1 MSLVSSPS
9 NRLPSDRPPSDRPLS
24 AETVQK
30 QERVLLYT
38 PDLTPRH
45 ALQQILTDAQ
55 VPFAS
60 FDSIDALYQALRDGA
75 GAVVVTDEAVTDDAV
90 RLLTRLLSRRPPWSN
105 LPIII
110 LTKRQPQS
118 IPGFGALDLF
128 TPDTKANLT
137 VLERPVHPVTLTTVL
152 RSAIRAR
159 RRQYQVRDLLDGLQ
173 TKNAELETSEEA
185 LQIANRTLEDRVSER
200 TKQVRDLALAV
211 NTAEQHERNRIASIL
226 HDHLQQ
232 IIHSAKMWAELSIS
246 EPDTR
251 NEGLPRLVDLL
262 QEALDTTRSLTVELN
277 PPILTTHGFVD
288 SLSWLVDH
296 VQERHG
302 LAVHLDIE
310 SEVQID
316 NLDLRMLLFQL
327 TRELLFNIVKHA
339 GVTEATIRVRVSD
352 TGPPG
357 VSIGTPTRD
366 LPGRTDAAQKQV
378 TVTVSDQGAGF
389 DIDAVDGG
397 GHGLLSV
404 RERLGLVGGQCK
416 IDTAPGEGTR
426 ITLSAPVEHHATPS
440 ASDT

>member
-1 MSLVSSPS
+1 L
-9 NRLPSDRPPSDRPLS
+9 
-24 AETVQK
+24 
-30 QERVLLYT
+30 
-38 PDLTPRH
+38 
-45 ALQQILTDAQ
+45 
-55 VPFAS
+55 PFAS
-60 FDSIDALYQALRDGA
+60 FDSIDELYKALRNGA

-90 RLLTRLLSRRPPWSN
+90 RLLTRLLNRRPPWSN
-105 LPIII
+105 LPIIV

-128 TPDTKANLT
+128 TSDTQANLT

-159 RRQYQVRDLLDGLQ
+159 RRQYQVRDLLNGLQ
-173 TKNAELETSEEA
+173 TKNAELEVSEEA

-251 NEGLPRLVDLL
+251 DEGLPRLASLL

-277 PPILTTHGFVD
+277 PPILTTHGLVD
-288 SLSWLVDH
+288 TLSWLVDH

-302 LAVHLDIE
+302 LTVHLDIAP
-310 SEVQID
+310 EVQIE

-327 TRELLFNIVKHA
+327 IRELLFNIVKHA
-339 GVTEATIRVRVSD
+339 GVTEATIRARISD
-352 TGPPG
+352 IRRPSTPG
-357 VSIGTPTRD
+357 IPVETPAVNLSD
-366 LPGRTDAAQKQV
+366 QTDDAQKQV
-378 TVTVSDQGAGF
+378 IVTVADQGAGF
-389 DIDAVDGG
+389 DLDAVDGG

-404 RERLGLVGGQCK
+404 REQLRLVGGRCQ

-426 ITLSAPVEHHATPS
+426 ITLSAPIEHDAAPS
-440 ASDT
+440 ASDA

>member
-1 MSLVSSPS
+1 MSLVSSSS
-9 NRLPSDRPPSDRPLS
+9 NRSPSDRSLS

-38 PDLTPRH
+38 PDLSPRH

-55 VPFAS
+55 LPFAP
-60 FDSIDALYQALRDGA
+60 FDSINALYQALRDGA
-75 GAVVVTDEAVTDDAV
+75 GAVVVTNEAVTDDAV

-110 LTKRQPQS
+110 LTRRQPQS

-128 TPDTKANLT
+128 TSDTKANLT
-137 VLERPVHPVTLTTVL
+137 ILERPVHPVTLTTVL

-173 TKNAELETSEEA
+173 TKNGELEASEEA
-185 LQIANRTLEDRVSER
+185 LRIANRTLEDRVLER

-246 EPDTR
+246 EPATR
-251 NEGLPRLVDLL
+251 GEGLPRLVDLL

-288 SLSWLVDH
+288 SLSWLGDH
-296 VQERHG
+296 VRERHG
-302 LAVHLDIE
+302 LALHLDIAP
-310 SEVQID
+310 EVQID

-339 GVTEATIRVRVSD
+339 GVTEATIQVHISD
-352 TGPPG
+352 VGDE
-357 VSIGTPTRD
+357 TR
-366 LPGRTDAAQKQV
+366 ASAHAQKQV
-378 TVTVSDQGAGF
+378 TVTVADQGTGF
-389 DIDAVDGG
+389 DLDAVDRE

-404 RERLGLVGGQCK
+404 RERLRLVGGQCK

-426 ITLSAPVEHHATPS
+426 ITLSAPLEHHAKPS
-440 ASDT
+440 TSNV